1 MGAVGRRMA
10 LARYDADAI
19 VDLAR
24 SVAGGNGWIGSGIW
38 YVLGLPLRV
47 FYFDGLWGG
56 RSGEDICCQ
65 LTNVDAAF
73 WTRDDASGDV
83 CRLLLDRKFGSFG
96 TSVAVI
102 VYFLILAWMA
112 RCAARKLGC

>member
-24 SVAGGNGWIGSGIW
+24 RVAAGNGWIGSGIW